1 MRPLRANVI
10 RARVDGR
17 IKGRIYCLQSDPE
30 SRSEDAACN
39 AGGVHI
45 CRLVCLADN
54 PFNAGQSF
62 QIHFDEQAQLVTL
75 DQERPR
81 KATIS
86 NSAITWIATNG
97 LVWTVDRLLG
107 TFFSH
112 EQGQDLNPPMGGYA
126 RGTCQKPPPRKF

>member
-1 MRPLRANVI
+1 MDIKTYQRFGLRCAGFVAALI
-10 RARVDGR
+10 LSGPAFSDQVD
-17 IKGRIYCLQSDPE
+17 
-30 SRSEDAACN
+30 
-39 AGGVHI
+39 
-45 CRLVCLADN
+45 LVCLASN